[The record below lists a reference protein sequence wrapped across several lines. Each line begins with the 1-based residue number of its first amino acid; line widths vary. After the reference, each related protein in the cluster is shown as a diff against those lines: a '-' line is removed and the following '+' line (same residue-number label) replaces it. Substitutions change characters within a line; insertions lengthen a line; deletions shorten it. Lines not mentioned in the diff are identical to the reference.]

1 MARRP
6 TRANSHH
13 GKIGDCRILVTAQ
26 QIGREESS
34 RGNQLRY
41 DRGKIWRSSPMKL
54 AFFNDFRLGVVL
66 GDGIVD
72 VTGVVQDVPHLGPH
86 DLINGVIATFD
97 TYRERI
103 KGAAE
108 KGSAIPLDEVK
119 LRPPLPRPINVVC
132 MAVNY
137 MEDGTRTE
145 PAPIN
150 AFTKSPNAII
160 GPGDTMELPDVPASV
175 FEGEAEIALVIGK
188 RASKVSAAD
197 AMKYVFAYVNFIDGS
212 ARGLAPP
219 AGVFY
224 QMKSRYTSA
233 PIVPYI
239 VPADEIT

>member
-13 GKIGDCRILVTAQ
+13 GKIGDCRILVTAR

-34 RGNQLRY
+34 RTNQLRY

-54 AFFNDFRLGVVL
+54 AFFNDFRLGVVR

-72 VTGVVQDVPHLGPH
+72 VTSVVQDVPHLGPH
-86 DLINGVIATFD
+86 DLINGVIAKLD

-103 KGAAE
+103 KRAAE
-108 KGSAIPLDEVK
+108 KGSAIPLAEVK

-145 PAPIN
+145 AAASN
-150 AFTKSPNAII
+150 AFTKSPGAII
-160 GPGDTMELPDVPASV
+160 GRGDTMERPDVPPSEFKV
-175 FEGEAEIALVIGK
+175 EAELAVVIGK
-188 RASKVSAAD
+188 RPTKVSA
-197 AMKYVFAYVNFIDGS
+197 
-212 ARGLAPP
+212 
-219 AGVFY
+219 
-224 QMKSRYTSA
+224 
-233 PIVPYI
+233 
-239 VPADEIT
+239 